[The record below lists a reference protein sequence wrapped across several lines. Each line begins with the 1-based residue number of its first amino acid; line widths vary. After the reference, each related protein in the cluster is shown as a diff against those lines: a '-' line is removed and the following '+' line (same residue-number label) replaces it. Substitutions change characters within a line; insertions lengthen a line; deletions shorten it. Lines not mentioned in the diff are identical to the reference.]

1 MLSCFQEGR
10 IPRDVTSQKAESFL
24 EKISDFK
31 FIVCLVI
38 TMRIMLVTFEVTNLL
53 QEKELDIIKGIHL
66 ISTLHEDVKAR
77 RSEVDEYHNQY
88 YNEALQLA
96 KDVMEVPRI
105 VSTQYRAN
113 TPGSTAEEYYKN
125 NITIAML
132 DHFSS
137 RFNEKTELV
146 YKAFA
151 ILPNY
156 IIDSVYDGKGMHWRK
171 NVMEFAIFYRD
182 DLSNYHLLDT
192 ELSTYH
198 TYWVTFR
205 ETYPKEKIPSTLSET
220 LKHLSFQAF
229 TNINFFLRILGTIP
243 VTTCTCERCISK
255 LRLLKD

>member
-1 MLSCFQEGR
+1 
-10 IPRDVTSQKAESFL
+10 
-24 EKISDFK
+24 
-31 FIVCLVI
+31 
-38 TMRIMLVTFEVTNLL
+38 
-53 QEKELDIIKGIHL
+53 
-66 ISTLHEDVKAR
+66 
-77 RSEVDEYHNQY
+77 
-88 YNEALQLA
+88 
-96 KDVMEVPRI
+96 
-105 VSTQYRAN
+105 
-113 TPGSTAEEYYKN
+113 
-125 NITIAML
+125 ML
-132 DHFSS
+132 DHLSTCMSS

-171 NVMEFAIFYRD
+171 NVMEFATFYRD

-205 ETYPKEKIPSTLSET
+205 ETYPKGKIPSTVSET

-229 TNINFFLRILGTIP
+229 TNIKILLRILGTVP

-255 LRLLKD
+255 LRLLKDYTKSTMINDRLNGIALMHVHREIKIDYKAVLDQFAGPGNRRFLN

>member
-1 MLSCFQEGR
+1 MCKTRWVARIEGLLTFWELIKPMLSCFQELQGR

-66 ISTLHEDVKAR
+66 ILTLHEDVKVR
-77 RSEVDEYHNQY
+77 RSAVDEYHNQY

-96 KDVMEVPRI
+96 KDVMEQKNLLILEEVPRV

-113 TPGSTAEEYYKN
+113 TPGSTAEECYKN
-125 NITIAML
+125 NITIPML
-132 DHFSS
+132 DHLSS
-137 RFNEKTELV
+137 RFNEKTGLV

-156 IIDSVYDGKGMHWRK
+156 IIDSVYDGKDMHWRK
-171 NVMEFAIFYRD
+171 NVMDFATFYRD

-198 TYWVTFR
+198 
-205 ETYPKEKIPSTLSET
+205 
-220 LKHLSFQAF
+220 
-229 TNINFFLRILGTIP
+229 ILGNFQGNL
-243 VTTCTCERCISK
+243 SK
-255 LRLLKD
+255 RKKSIYCF